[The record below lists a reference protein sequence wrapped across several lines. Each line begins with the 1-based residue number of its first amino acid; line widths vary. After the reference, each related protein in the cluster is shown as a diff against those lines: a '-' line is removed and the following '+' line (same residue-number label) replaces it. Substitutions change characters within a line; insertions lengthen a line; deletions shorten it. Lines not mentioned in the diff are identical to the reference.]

1 MSEIKPMSE
10 EQVAAILDFIEAKP
24 PVSKNP
30 IERLIF
36 IGQNAMDSKR
46 VIEVLL
52 IEVGRLR
59 PELNIDIEKLWSKY
73 ED

>member
-1 MSEIKPMSE
+1 MNKIKPMGE

-24 PVSKNP
+24 KSENP
-30 IERLIF
+30 IDGMLFVARHL
-36 IGQNAMDSKR
+36 MDAKR

-59 PELNIDIEKLWSKY
+59 PELNIDIEKLWRKY
-73 ED
+73 EN